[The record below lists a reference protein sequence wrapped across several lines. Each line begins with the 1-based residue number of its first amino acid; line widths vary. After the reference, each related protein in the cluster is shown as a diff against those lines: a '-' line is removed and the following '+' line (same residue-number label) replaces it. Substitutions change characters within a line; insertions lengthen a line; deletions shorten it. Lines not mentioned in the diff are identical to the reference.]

1 MAASSVEKQT
11 GGFVEWESF
20 KIKKFKIFI
29 SIFMFSI
36 SAISAYA
43 QSTVNQKI
51 PEGMEAVRIGGSG
64 WLIVPQGA
72 KTRRVGAQII
82 VEGSKEYMSRRFFE
96 MDERLQKIEK
106 NQEDLKNEVDALKE
120 LVAGMQKNP

>member
-1 MAASSVEKQT
+1 MR
-11 GGFVEWESF
+11 
-20 KIKKFKIFI
+20 IFI
-29 SIFMFSI
+29 LIGIFSI
-36 SAISAYA
+36 LTISVYA
-43 QSTVNQKI
+43 QSIFNREV

-96 MDERLQKIEK
+96 IDKRFEKIEK
-106 NQEDLKNEVDALKE
+106 NQEDLKKEVGVLKD

>member
-1 MAASSVEKQT
+1 MI
-11 GGFVEWESF
+11 F
-20 KIKKFKIFI
+20 FI
-29 SIFMFSI
+29 SIFTFFI
-36 SAISAYA
+36 LTISAYG
-43 QSTVNQKI
+43 QSTFNREV

-96 MDERLQKIEK
+96 IDKRFEKIEK
-106 NQEDLKNEVDALKE
+106 NQEDLKKEVGVLKD

>member
-1 MAASSVEKQT
+1 M
-11 GGFVEWESF
+11 
-20 KIKKFKIFI
+20 ILFI
-29 SIFMFSI
+29 SIFIFSI
-36 SAISAYA
+36 LTISAHG
-43 QSTVNQKI
+43 QSIFNREV

-96 MDERLQKIEK
+96 IEERLGKIEK
-106 NQEDLKNEVDALKE
+106 TQDDLKKDLDALKD
-120 LVAGMQKNP
+120 LMARMQRNP